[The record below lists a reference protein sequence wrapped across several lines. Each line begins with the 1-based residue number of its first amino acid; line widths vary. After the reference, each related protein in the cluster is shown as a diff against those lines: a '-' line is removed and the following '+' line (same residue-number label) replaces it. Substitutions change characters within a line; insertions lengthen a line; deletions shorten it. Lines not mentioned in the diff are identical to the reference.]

1 MSLKQFG
8 GVFGRNPTFNDVTI
22 EGELTL
28 NGNIFTGLDY
38 QGTWNASTNTPTLT
52 SSTGITGEFYIV
64 SVAGATNLNGITNW
78 GVGDWAMFNGT
89 AWQRV
94 EGGANG
100 NFVDLSVTGNA
111 TLGSNVTIT
120 GGTINGTTIGATA
133 ASTGAFTTLSATG
146 DVTIPD
152 KIIHAGDTD
161 TSIRFPAA
169 DTVTIETN
177 GSERVRVTSAGNVG
191 IGTSS
196 PNAVVTSAPRG
207 SGAPTAGSIVNGVSI
222 FNNQANVTGDGVQV
236 LFDHSFGTP
245 GTQTRG
251 AYIKSVATSTFSQS
265 VDLVFGVTS
274 SSAFV
279 DRLSITSLGTVVT
292 TPAANGHAVFNE
304 DGVDA
309 DFRIESDTNTHAFFL
324 DAGNSRVGINNS
336 TPTVALDVT
345 GSLAVSGAITEASS
359 PVVVQ
364 SDIGT
369 AANEIPLNQYLGTM
383 AYLDADNIGY
393 GNAGTNGVEQNLA
406 INKAS
411 VVTISADTTLTT
423 TVPKLGS
430 TAFVIV
436 ITSGATSRTVTFGTG
451 FKSTGTLATG
461 TDADRR
467 FVFQFI
473 SDGTN
478 LLEVSRTAAI
488 TY

>member
-111 TLGSNVTIT
+111 TLGSNVTIS
-120 GGTINGTTIGATA
+120 GGTINGTAIGGTTRA
-133 ASTGAFTTLSATG
+133 AGNFTTLDANGNVILGDAT
-146 DVTIPD
+146 
-152 KIIHAGDTD
+152 
-161 TSIRFPAA
+161 A
-169 DTVTIETN
+169 DTISTN
-177 GSERVRVTSAGNVG
+177 GRFNTDLVPSTTNTRDLGTSALLWKQVYA
-191 IGTSS
+191 T
-196 PNAVVTSAPRG
+196 TF
-207 SGAPTAGSIVNGVSI
+207 TEAG
-222 FNNQANVTGDGVQV
+222 
-236 LFDHSFGTP
+236 
-245 GTQTRG
+245 
-251 AYIKSVATSTFSQS
+251 
-265 VDLVFGVTS
+265 FGV
-274 SSAFV
+274 
-279 DRLSITSLGTVVT
+279 
-292 TPAANGHAVFNE
+292 
-304 DGVDA
+304 
-309 DFRIESDTNTHAFFL
+309 
-324 DAGNSRVGINNS
+324 
-336 TPTVALDVT
+336 
-345 GSLAVSGAITEASS
+345 VSQT
-359 PVVVQ
+359 
-364 SDIGT
+364 DIGT